1 MNNPPI
7 PALIHPVE
15 KNTPK
20 VIYNHIVKICEA
32 RYGRDVKVLIVKRE
46 NSKEQIEY
54 DKAVEKKK
62 TLWILIETNEIRT
75 EVREFIAK
83 ELEITEFY
91 RSSSSSI
98 SQIKI
103 IPEGDFV
110 SQIRIMF
117 KPFARLLRDYKW
129 QNAQLIQILGSQLNN
144 PDNPDE
150 AEVLK
155 KINEEISKYD
165 SVILEIGGKKYK
177 NVIGLN
183 AGPHGKKSDFIVINS
198 KGKKMCFISYKA
210 GSSSKDFQQYGGISK
225 REQSVHE
232 HKETKEF
239 ISELTPESTLKSKMG
254 TEKKALYRKIKNR
267 KLKGMGVFGSDY
279 KKLRGVN
286 NVDFIAQGTPKMSYN
301 EEKNILTLNFST
313 KLINNRRIDDLNG
326 DYEPVLAVRT
336 AESSRRF
343 EGISGYRGGIFP
355 KGQMEERGKEI

>member
-1 MNNPPI
+1 MKKPPI
-7 PALIHPVE
+7 PELTHPVE

-20 VIYNHIVKICEA
+20 VIHNHIVQICDKK
-32 RYGRDVKVLIVKRE
+32 YGKDVKVSIVKRE
-46 NSKEQIEY
+46 NSKEEISY

-83 ELEITEFY
+83 DLGISEFY
-91 RSSSSSI
+91 ISSSSSI
-98 SQIKI
+98 AQIKI
-103 IPEGDFV
+103 VPEGEFV

-117 KPFARLLRDYKW
+117 KPFPRLLRDYKW
-129 QNAQLIQILGSQLNN
+129 QNSQLEKILNSQLNK

-165 SVILEIGGKKYK
+165 CVTLKIGGKQYE
-177 NVIGLN
+177 NIIGLN

-225 REQSVHE
+225 KEKTVHE
-232 HKETKEF
+232 HEETKEF
-239 ISELTPESTLKSKMG
+239 ISELTPEATLKTKMG
-254 TEKKALYRKIKNR
+254 TKKAVYKKIKSK
-267 KLKGMGVFGSDY
+267 KLKGMGIFGSDY

-286 NVDFIAQGTPKMSYN
+286 NVDFIAQGTPEMSYDKQ
-301 EEKNILTLNFST
+301 KNILTLNFST
-313 KLINNRRIDDLNG
+313 KIVNNRNLDSLTG
-326 DYEPVLAVRT
+326 EYEPVLAVRT
-336 AESSRRF
+336 AENSRKF
-343 EGISGYRGGIFP
+343 EGIPGYRGGIFP
-355 KGQMEERGKEI
+355 KGQLEERGNQI